1 MEEEGPFPWGVCCL
15 QEPRGKGWYLMWF
28 FTLNFHRAPVGPPV
42 HSHLPRCPF
51 PFHILPILSRW
62 VNGCVYTKLS
72 VFYKKGGE
80 VNSIKALI
88 FILFFP

>member
-1 MEEEGPFPWGVCCL
+1 MEEEGPFPWGVRCL
-15 QEPRGKGWYLMWF
+15 KEPRF
-28 FTLNFHRAPVGPPV
+28 FTLNFHGAPVGPPV

-51 PFHILPILSRW
+51 PFHILPILNRW
-62 VNGCVYTKLS
+62 VNDCVYTKLS

-88 FILFFP
+88 FSLFFP

>member
-1 MEEEGPFPWGVCCL
+1 MEEEGPFPWGVRCL
-15 QEPRGKGWYLMWF
+15 KEPRF
-28 FTLNFHRAPVGPPV
+28 FTLNFLGAPVGPPV

-51 PFHILPILSRW
+51 PFHILPILNRW
-62 VNGCVYTKLS
+62 VNDCVYTKLS

-88 FILFFP
+88 FSLFFP